1 MTRDER
7 ERQYFLAALERL
19 ERFEHSKPSRRL
31 LVAMD
36 NALVHL
42 QKFLVRVLDAR
53 ARGVGGLEHW
63 CAQAEALIGHLKAER
78 QKMADRIR
86 REELN

>member
-1 MTRDER
+1 MNRGER

-19 ERFEHSKPSRRL
+19 EHAKPSRRL

-36 NALVHL
+36 NALEHL

-53 ARGVGGLEHW
+53 ARGVGGLGYW
-63 CAQAEALIGHLKAER
+63 CTEAETLIAHLKSER
-78 QKMADRIR
+78 QKMADRVR